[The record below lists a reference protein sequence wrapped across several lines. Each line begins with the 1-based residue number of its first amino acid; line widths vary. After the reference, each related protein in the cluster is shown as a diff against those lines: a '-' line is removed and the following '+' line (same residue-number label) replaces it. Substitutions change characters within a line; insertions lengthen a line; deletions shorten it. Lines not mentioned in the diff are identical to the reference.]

1 MRGGLC
7 TQAVII
13 SHPCKGTRILE
24 SRKFLLVES
33 GIRENFSGL
42 CNSDTAQGIQDPCS
56 TDKDWDA
63 APGIR
68 NPRRGIPNLRLHS
81 SSARLR
87 YFFISHKSRD
97 IFQKFEGKSVENTVE
112 PLGTYGHLANT
123 DTPLLQT
130 VSNVPTKLSYILFK
144 RPSSIRTLANTDN
157 GH

>member
-1 MRGGLC
+1 MGYVHR
-7 TQAVII
+7 
-13 SHPCKGTRILE
+13 
-24 SRKFLLVES
+24 LLLSLTHVREPEFWNPGNFYLWNPES
-33 GIRENFSGL
+33 GRISLGFVFRN
-42 CNSDTAQGIQDPCS
+42 TAQGIQDPCS

-68 NPRRGIPNLRLHS
+68 NPRRGIPNPRLHS

-87 YFFISHKSRD
+87 YFFISHRSRD

-123 DTPLLQT
+123 DTPLLRT

-144 RPSSIRTLANTDN
+144 KPSSIRTLANTDN